1 MPVTPWF
8 RFQDLAER
16 KTLILGEAG
25 SGKTKLTAE
34 ILEEAVTSQYS
45 KEITVIDMAPPPL
58 AVGGLRIGGRLKEFT
73 AIVKRVK
80 HLWDPDIKA
89 PRLSSK
95 TPKEVLD
102 AVKENKARIDR
113 MLKEYLEDP
122 SLILIVNDVSIYLQ
136 AEPFINLF
144 ETVDIAETVVI
155 NGYYG
160 QVISG
165 DLGTGVS
172 SVECKGMRL
181 LMRIMDRLIYLK
193 PALAP

>member
-1 MPVTPWF
+1 MPATPWF

-16 KTLILGEAG
+16 RTLILGEAS

-34 ILEEAVTSQYS
+34 VLEEAVTSQYS

-58 AVGGLRIGGRLKEFT
+58 TVGGLRVGGRLKEFT
-73 AIVKRVK
+73 TTVKKVK
-80 HLWDPDIKA
+80 HLWDPGIKA

-122 SLILIVNDVSIYLQ
+122 SLILIINDVSIYLQ
-136 AEPFINLF
+136 AGSFINLF
-144 ETVDIAETVVI
+144 ETIDIAETVII

-160 QVISG
+160 QVISE
-165 DLGTGVS
+165 DLGTDVS
-172 SVECKGMRL
+172 SIECKGMRL

-193 PALAP
+193 PAIAL